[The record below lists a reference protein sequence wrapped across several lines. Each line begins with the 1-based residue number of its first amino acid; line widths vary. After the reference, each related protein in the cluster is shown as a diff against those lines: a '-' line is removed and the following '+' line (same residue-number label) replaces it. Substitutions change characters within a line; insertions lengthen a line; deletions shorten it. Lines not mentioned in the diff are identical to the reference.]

1 MTMLEHALKYAS
13 YGWNVFPVHSIINGK
28 CTCTNP
34 NCEDQGKHP
43 VHGGGFKIA
52 TTDSKIIRGWW
63 NEPPFANIGIA
74 TGSISDLLVVDID
87 ISLKKDGFSSL
98 KILEHEFGKLP
109 HSLRVRTGSGGVH
122 IYLQMPEHSVKCSV
136 ERLGKGLDVRADGG
150 YVIAPPSVHI
160 SGKTYNWE
168 TPNE

>member
-1 MTMLEHALKYAS
+1 MLEHALKYAS

-28 CTCTNP
+28 CTCTDL
-34 NCEDQGKHP
+34 NCEKQGKHP
-43 VHGGGFKIA
+43 VHAGGFKNA
-52 TTDSKIIRGWW
+52 TKDPEIIR
-63 NEPPFANIGIA
+63 A

-87 ISLKKDGFSSL
+87 ISLKKDGFASL
-98 KILEHEFGKLP
+98 KILEHQFGKLP

-160 SGKTYNWE
+160 SGKAYEWE